1 MSNHIK
7 QTTMKY
13 KLLLHVLLGVALLT
27 GCTATV
33 PEQYTETNT
42 LPTIHPDYGNVTIP
56 YNIAPLNVAYEMVG
70 KEFVTELKVGEQ
82 SLVVK
87 GKQTDWNVKKWQ
99 NFLMSAK
106 GEIVTFNA
114 YALTDEGWV
123 KYRPIEWRVAE
134 EPIDPYISYRIIAP
148 SYVTYEE
155 LSIRQREMGTFDEH
169 MIYNNMLLST
179 DKDGQCINCHSYKN
193 YKTDNMQFHAR
204 QHKGGTLLVTTDG
217 VKKIN
222 LKTDS
227 TISAGVY
234 PAWHPTHNFI
244 AYSINDTGQS
254 FHTKKNNKI
263 EVQDLRS
270 DLILYDIEDN
280 EVSFIEHDT
289 LEWEVF
295 PTWSPD
301 GKSLYYCSAHMEI
314 QDYAQREREI
324 IDRHQEFQYNIY
336 RKAFDPETK
345 TFGPSELVL
354 DAKAMNKSATFPR
367 ISPDGR
373 FLLFAMGE
381 YSCFHIWHKD
391 SDLYLIDLETMA
403 LSNIRTVNS
412 SDVESY
418 HAWSSN
424 GRWMLFTS
432 RRDDGGYT
440 RLYIAYFDEKGTA
453 HQPFLLPQRDP
464 YFYEDYYKSYNVP
477 EFMVEP
483 VTITP
488 QEFAR
493 YLDTDAQTVAFRG
506 QKD

>member
-1 MSNHIK
+1 MILSQKSI
-7 QTTMKY
+7 
-13 KLLLHVLLGVALLT
+13 LPLFVGAVLFV
-27 GCTATV
+27 GCTASV
-33 PEQYTETNT
+33 PEQYVETDTCPIIYPAYND
-42 LPTIHPDYGNVTIP
+42 ITIP
-56 YNIAPLNVAYEMVG
+56 YNIAPLNMAYGMEG
-70 KEFVTELKVGEQ
+70 ETFVTELKTEGKV
-82 SLVVK
+82 LVTK
-87 GKQTDWNVKKWQ
+87 GAQTDWKNKEWSDFLAAARGKNVEVYVY
-99 NFLMSAK
+99 AK
-106 GEIVTFNA
+106 TGKE
-114 YALTDEGWV
+114 WV
-123 KYRPIEWRVAE
+123 RYRPFNWYVAE

-155 LSIRQREMGTFDEH
+155 LSIRQRELGTFDER

-204 QHKGGTLLVTTDG
+204 QYKGGTLLVTTDG

-244 AYSINDTGQS
+244 AYSVNETGQS
-254 FHTKKNNKI
+254 FHTKNNNKI

-270 DLILYDIEDN
+270 DLILYDVDRN

-295 PTWSPD
+295 PTWTPD
-301 GKSLYYCSAHMEI
+301 GKTLYYCSAHLEI
-314 QDYAQREREI
+314 QDQSQREREI
-324 IDRHQEFQYNIY
+324 INRYKEFQYNIY
-336 RKAFDPETK
+336 RKSFDPETQ
-345 TFGPSELVL
+345 TFGPVELVL

-373 FLLFAMGE
+373 YLLFGMGE
-381 YSCFHIWHKD
+381 YGCFHIWHKD
-391 SDLYLIDLETMA
+391 ADLYLIDLETMQ
-403 LSNIRTVNS
+403 LRNVEEINS
-412 SDVESY
+412 ADVESY

-432 RRDDGGYT
+432 RREDGGYT
-440 RLYIAYFDEKGTA
+440 RLYIAYFDKQGRA
-453 HQPFLLPQRDP
+453 YKPFLLPQRDP
-464 YFYEDYYKSYNVP
+464 HFYADYYKSYNVP

-483 VTITP
+483 VAISP

-493 YLDTDAQTVAFRG
+493 YLDTDAQSVDFRSE
-506 QKD
+506 Q

>member
-1 MSNHIK
+1 MC
-7 QTTMKY
+7 Y
-13 KLLLHVLLGVALLT
+13 KSLLHTLLGTTLLV

-33 PEQYTETNT
+33 PKYYSEAAVEPVICPAYSD
-42 LPTIHPDYGNVTIP
+42 IVIP
-56 YNIAPLNVAYEMVG
+56 YNIAPLNVAYGMEG
-70 KEFVTELKVGEQ
+70 KAFITELKSGDHT
-82 SLVVK
+82 LVTK
-87 GKQTDWNVKKWQ
+87 GRETDWNIKLWQ
-99 NFLMSAK
+99 NLLSSAK
-106 GEIVTFNA
+106 GKAIELNV
-114 YALTDEGWV
+114 YVKEDKEWV
-123 KYRPIEWRVAE
+123 KYLPIKWNVAE
-134 EPIDPYISYRIIAP
+134 EAIDPYISYRIIAP

-155 LSIRQREMGTFDEH
+155 LSIRQRELGTFNEQ

-193 YKTDNMQFHAR
+193 YETDNMQFHAR
-204 QHKGGTLLVTTDG
+204 QYKGGTLLVTTEG

-254 FHTKKNNKI
+254 FHTKNNNKI

-270 DLILYDIEDN
+270 DLILYDINRN

-301 GKSLYYCSAHMEI
+301 GKTLYYCSAHMEI
-314 QDYAQREREI
+314 QDHSQREREI
-324 IDRHQEFQYNIY
+324 IERYQEFQYNIY
-336 RKAFDPETK
+336 RKSFDPDTQL
-345 TFGPSELVL
+345 FGPSELVF
-354 DAKAMNKSATFPR
+354 DAKAINKSATFPR

-373 FLLFAMGE
+373 YLLFGMGG
-381 YSCFHIWHKD
+381 YGCFHIWHKD
-391 SDLYLIDLETMA
+391 ADLYVMDLETMQ
-403 LSNIRTVNS
+403 LHDVDTLNSN
-412 SDVESY
+412 DVESY

-424 GRWMLFTS
+424 GRWILFTS

-440 RLYIAYFDEKGTA
+440 RLYIAYFDEQGKVYR
-453 HQPFLLPQRDP
+453 PFLLPQRAP
-464 YFYEDYYKSYNVP
+464 YFYADYYKSYNVP

-493 YLDTDAQTVAFRG
+493 YLDVDAQTVTFRSRVAE
-506 QKD
+506 

>member
-1 MSNHIK
+1 
-7 QTTMKY
+7 MKY
-13 KLLLHVLLGVALLT
+13 KSLLSILFGAALLV

-33 PEQYTETNT
+33 PEQYTEVRT
-42 LPTIHPDYGNVTIP
+42 LPAIYPQYSDITIP
-56 YNIAPLNVAYEMVG
+56 YNIAPLNVAYEMEG
-70 KEFVTELKVGEQ
+70 KEFITELKVDNR
-82 SLVVK
+82 SLVMK
-87 GKQTDWNVKKWQ
+87 GKQTDWNLKKWHA
-99 NFLMSAK
+99 FLASAK
-106 GEIVTFNA
+106 GKTVLLNA
-114 YALTDEGWV
+114 YVRSDEGWV
-123 KYRPIEWRVAE
+123 KYRSVKWCVAE

-155 LSIRQREMGTFDEH
+155 LSIRQRELATFDEQ
-169 MIYNNMLLST
+169 MVYNNMLLST

-234 PAWHPTHNFI
+234 PAWHPTHNLL

-254 FHTKKNNKI
+254 FHTKNNNKI

-270 DLILYDIEDN
+270 DLILYDVDRN

-295 PTWSPD
+295 PAWAPD
-301 GKSLYYCSAHMEI
+301 GKTLYYCSAHMEI
-314 QDYAQREREI
+314 QDYSQREREI
-324 IDRHQEFQYNIY
+324 IDRYREFQYNIY
-336 RKAFDPETK
+336 RKSFDPDTK

-373 FLLFAMGE
+373 YLLFGMGE
-381 YSCFHIWHKD
+381 YGCFHIWHKD
-391 SDLYLIDLETMA
+391 ADLHIIDLGTMQ
-403 LSNIRTVNS
+403 LCNIEEVNS

-440 RLYIAYFDEKGTA
+440 HLYIAYFDEQGKA
-453 HQPFLLPQRDP
+453 HKPFLLPQRNP
-464 YFYEDYYKSYNVP
+464 YFYNDYYKSFNVP

-483 VTITP
+483 VAITP

-493 YLDTDAQTVAFRG
+493 YLDTDAQAVNFRS
-506 QKD
+506 QSAEEQN

>member
-1 MSNHIK
+1 M
-7 QTTMKY
+7 
-13 KLLLHVLLGVALLT
+13 LA
-27 GCTATV
+27 GCTAT
-33 PEQYTETNT
+33 PPKQYTETNT
-42 LPTIHPDYGNVTIP
+42 EASVHPQYTNGITIP
-56 YNIAPLNVAYEMVG
+56 YNIAPLNFAYTMEG
-70 KEFVTELKVGEQ
+70 KAFITELQAGDQ
-82 SLVVK
+82 SLVIK
-87 GKQTDWNVKKWQ
+87 GKQTDWKIKEWRQMLETN
-99 NFLMSAK
+99 K
-106 GEIVTFNA
+106 GKNIKVYT
-114 YALTDEGWV
+114 YVQTDKGWERL
-123 KYRPIEWRVAE
+123 RPITWHVAE

-155 LSIRQREMGTFDEH
+155 LSIRQRELATFDEQ

-254 FHTKKNNKI
+254 FHTKNNNKI

-270 DLILYDIEDN
+270 DLILYDVDHN
-280 EVSFIEHDT
+280 EVGFIEHDT

-295 PTWSPD
+295 PTWAPD
-301 GKSLYYCSAHMEI
+301 GKTLYYCSAHMEI
-314 QDYAQREREI
+314 QDHSQREREI
-324 IDRHQEFQYNIY
+324 IDRYREFQYNIY
-336 RKAFDPETK
+336 RKSFDPNTK
-345 TFGPSELVL
+345 AFGPSELVL

-373 FLLFAMGE
+373 YLLFGMGE
-381 YSCFHIWHKD
+381 YGCFHIWHKD
-391 SDLYLIDLETMA
+391 ADLCLIDLETMQ
-403 LSNIRTVNS
+403 LRNLKEVNS

-440 RLYIAYFDEKGTA
+440 HLYIAYFDEKGKA
-453 HQPFLLPQRDP
+453 HKPFLLPQRNP
-464 YFYEDYYKSYNVP
+464 YFYNDYYKSFNVP

-493 YLDTDAQTVAFRG
+493 YLDTDAQAVRFRS
-506 QKD
+506 QSVEAKN

>member
-1 MSNHIK
+1 MKLKHI
-7 QTTMKY
+7 T
-13 KLLLHVLLGVALLT
+13 LLSLLFGSVLLT

-33 PEQYTETNT
+33 PEQYTEVGEC
-42 LPTIHPDYGNVTIP
+42 PVIYPDYSDITIP
-56 YNIAPLNVAYEMVG
+56 YNIAPLNIAYEMEG
-70 KEFVTELKVGEQ
+70 EKFITELKVGEQ
-82 SLVVK
+82 TLVMT
-87 GKQTDWNVKKWQ
+87 GKQTDWNMKQWHS
-99 NFLMSAK
+99 LLDAAK
-106 GEIVTFNA
+106 GKTVELNA
-114 YALTDEGWV
+114 YVQAGKGWV
-123 KYRPIEWRVAE
+123 KYRPVKWNVAE
-134 EPIDPYISYRIIAP
+134 DPIDSYISYRIIAP

-155 LSIRQREMGTFDEH
+155 LSIRQRELSTFDEQ

-179 DKDGQCINCHSYKN
+179 DTEGQCINCHSYKN

-204 QHKGGTLLVTTDG
+204 QHKGGTLLVTSEG

-234 PAWHPTHNFI
+234 PAWHPTHNYI

-254 FHTKKNNKI
+254 FHTKNNNKI

-270 DLILYDIEDN
+270 DLILYNVDRN

-301 GKSLYYCSAHMEI
+301 GKTLYYCSAHMEI
-314 QDYAQREREI
+314 QDYSQREREI
-324 IDRHQEFQYNIY
+324 IDRYKEFKYNIY
-336 RKAFDPETK
+336 RKTFDPETR
-345 TFGPSELVL
+345 TFGPAEMVL
-354 DAKAMNKSATFPR
+354 DASSMGKSATFPR

-373 FLLFAMGE
+373 YLLFGMGE
-381 YSCFHIWHKD
+381 YGCFHIWHKD
-391 SDLYLIDLETMA
+391 ADLYIIDLKTMQ
-403 LSNIRTVNS
+403 LRNVKEINS

-440 RLYIAYFDEKGTA
+440 RLYMAYFDNQGKA
-453 HQPFLLPQRDP
+453 YKPFLLPQRDP
-464 YFYEDYYKSYNVP
+464 YFYADYYKSYNVP

-493 YLDTDAQTVAFRG
+493 YLDTDAQTATFCS
-506 QKD
+506 QW

>member
-1 MSNHIK
+1 MR
-7 QTTMKY
+7 Y
-13 KLLLHVLLGVALLT
+13 KSLLCTLLGATILV
-27 GCTATV
+27 GCTTTI
-33 PEQYTETNT
+33 PEYYSETDV
-42 LPTIHPDYGNVTIP
+42 LPVIYPAYSDIAIP
-56 YNIAPLNVAYEMVG
+56 YNIAPLNVTYGMEG
-70 KEFVTELKVGEQ
+70 KNYITELKCGER
-82 SLVVK
+82 SLVMK
-87 GKQTDWNVKKWQ
+87 GKQTDWNIKQWHS
-99 NFLMSAK
+99 FLASAK
-106 GEIVTFNA
+106 GKGVELYA
-114 YALTDEGWV
+114 YVQTDKGWV
-123 KYRPIEWRVAE
+123 KYRPVKWSVAE

-155 LSIRQREMGTFDEH
+155 LSIRQRELATFDER

-217 VKKIN
+217 VKKIS

-234 PAWHPTHNFI
+234 PAWHPTHNYI

-254 FHTKKNNKI
+254 FHTKNNNKI

-270 DLILYDIEDN
+270 DLILYDVNRN

-301 GKSLYYCSAHMEI
+301 GKTLYYCSARMEI
-314 QDYAQREREI
+314 QDYSQREREI
-324 IDRHQEFQYNIY
+324 IDRYQEFQYNIY
-336 RKAFDPETK
+336 RKTFDPETQL
-345 TFGPSELVL
+345 FGSSELVF
-354 DAKAMNKSATFPR
+354 DAKTMNKSATFPR
-367 ISPDGR
+367 VSPDGR
-373 FLLFAMGE
+373 YLLFGMGG
-381 YSCFHIWHKD
+381 YGCFHIWHKD
-391 SDLYLIDLETMA
+391 ADLCVIDLETMQ
-403 LSNIRTVNS
+403 LHDIRVVNS
-412 SDVESY
+412 DDVESY

-424 GRWMLFTS
+424 GRWMLFAS

-440 RLYIAYFDEKGTA
+440 RLYIAYFDEQGKA
-453 HQPFLLPQRDP
+453 HKPFLLPQRDP
-464 YFYEDYYKSYNVP
+464 YFYADYYKSYNVP

-493 YLDTDAQTVAFRG
+493 YLDTDAQAATFRSRAAE
-506 QKD
+506 

>member
-1 MSNHIK
+1 MQYN
-7 QTTMKY
+7 Y
-13 KLLLHVLLGVALLT
+13 KKFFSLFLGAALLA

-33 PEQYTETNT
+33 PEQYAEAET
-42 LPTIHPDYGNVTIP
+42 LPAIYPVYSDITIP
-56 YNIAPLNVAYEMVG
+56 YNIAPLNIAYEMEG
-70 KEFVTELKVGEQ
+70 KEYVTELKAGDR
-82 SLVVK
+82 SLVMK
-87 GKQTDWNVKKWQ
+87 GKQTDWKIGQWHD
-99 NFLMSAK
+99 FLASAK
-106 GEIVTFNA
+106 GEKIELNA
-114 YALTDEGWV
+114 YVKTDKGWM
-123 KYRPIEWRVAE
+123 KYRPIKWEVAE

-155 LSIRQREMGTFDEH
+155 LSIRQRELGTFDEQ
-169 MIYNNMLLST
+169 MVYNNMLLST

-234 PAWHPTHNFI
+234 PAWHPTHNLI

-263 EVQDLRS
+263 EVQDLKS
-270 DLILYDIEDN
+270 DLILYDIDRN

-295 PTWSPD
+295 PAWAPD
-301 GKSLYYCSAHMEI
+301 GKTLYYCSAHMEI
-314 QDYAQREREI
+314 QDYSQREREI
-324 IDRHQEFQYNIY
+324 IDRYREFQYNIY
-336 RKAFDPETK
+336 RKAFDPETQA
-345 TFGPSELVL
+345 FGPSELVL
-354 DAKAMNKSATFPR
+354 DAKAMGRSATFPR
-367 ISPDGR
+367 ISPDGKY
-373 FLLFAMGE
+373 LLFGMGE
-381 YSCFHIWHKD
+381 YGCFHIWHKD
-391 SDLYLIDLETMA
+391 ADLYLMDLETMQ
-403 LSNIRTVNS
+403 LRNLTEVNS

-418 HAWSSN
+418 HSWSSN

-440 RLYIAYFDEKGTA
+440 HLYIAYFDKEGKA
-453 HQPFLLPQRDP
+453 HKPFILPQRNP
-464 YFYEDYYKSYNVP
+464 YFYGDYYKSYNVP

-483 VTITP
+483 VAITP

-493 YLDTDAQTVAFRG
+493 YLDTDAQPAVFRSG
-506 QKD
+506 IAE

>member
-1 MSNHIK
+1 
-7 QTTMKY
+7 MKY
-13 KLLLHVLLGVALLT
+13 KSLLHVLLGVALLT

-33 PEQYTETNT
+33 PEQYSETNT
-42 LPTIHPDYGNVTIP
+42 LPIIHPNYGNVTIP
-56 YNIAPLNVAYEMVG
+56 YNIAPLNVAYEMEG
-70 KEFVTELKVGEQ
+70 KEFVTELKCGEQ
-82 SLVVK
+82 SLVMK
-87 GKQTDWNVKKWQ
+87 GKQTDWNIRKWQ
-99 NFLMSAK
+99 GFLGAAK
-106 GEIVTFNA
+106 GGTVMLNA
-114 YALTDEGWV
+114 YALTSEGWV
-123 KYRPIEWRVAE
+123 KYHPIKWRVAE
-134 EPIDPYISYRIIAP
+134 EPIDSYISYRIIAP

-155 LSIRQREMGTFDEH
+155 LSIRQRELGSFDEQ

-204 QHKGGTLLVTTDG
+204 QYKGGTLLVTTDG
-217 VKKIN
+217 VQKIN

-254 FHTKKNNKI
+254 FHTKNNNKI

-270 DLILYDIEDN
+270 DLILYDIDDN

-295 PTWSPD
+295 PTWAPD
-301 GKSLYYCSAHMEI
+301 GKTLYYCSAHMEI
-314 QDYAQREREI
+314 QDYSQREREI
-324 IDRHQEFQYNIY
+324 IDRFQEFQYNIY
-336 RKAFDPETK
+336 RKSFDPETK
-345 TFGPSELVL
+345 TFGPAELVL

-373 FLLFAMGE
+373 YLLFAMGE
-381 YSCFHIWHKD
+381 YGCFHIWHKD
-391 SDLYLIDLETMA
+391 ADLYLIDLKTMQ
-403 LSNIRTVNS
+403 LSNIKAVNS

-440 RLYIAYFDEKGTA
+440 RLYIAYFDENGVA
-453 HQPFLLPQRDP
+453 HHPFLLPQRDP

-483 VTITP
+483 VAITP

-493 YLDTDAQTVAFRG
+493 YLDAEAQTVIFRG
-506 QKD
+506 QK

>member
-1 MSNHIK
+1 MR
-7 QTTMKY
+7 Y
-13 KLLLHVLLGVALLT
+13 KSVFCALFGAALLV

-33 PEQYTETNT
+33 PKHYSEVDT
-42 LPTIHPDYGNVTIP
+42 LPVIYPSYSNIVIP
-56 YNIAPLNVAYEMVG
+56 CNIAPLNVAYDMEG
-70 KEFVTELKVGEQ
+70 EKFITELKSGEQ
-82 SLVVK
+82 SLVMK
-87 GKQTDWNVKKWQ
+87 GRQTDWDISKWHS
-99 NFLMSAK
+99 LLSAAK
-106 GEIVTFNA
+106 GKTIELSV
-114 YALTDEGWV
+114 YVQTDKGWT
-123 KYRPIEWRVAE
+123 KYRPVKWYVAE

-155 LSIRQREMGTFDEH
+155 LSIRQRELSTFDEQ
-169 MIYNNMLLST
+169 MVYNNMLLST
-179 DKDGQCINCHSYKN
+179 DEDGQCINCHSYKN

-234 PAWHPTHNFI
+234 PAWHPTHNYI

-254 FHTKKNNKI
+254 FHTKNNNKI

-270 DLILYDIEDN
+270 DLILYDIDRN
-280 EVSFIEHDT
+280 EVSFIENDT

-301 GKSLYYCSAHMEI
+301 GKTLYYCSAHMEI
-314 QDYAQREREI
+314 QDHSQREGEI
-324 IDRHQEFQYNIY
+324 IERYQDFKYNIY
-336 RKAFDPETK
+336 RKSFDPETQM
-345 TFGPSELVL
+345 FGSSELVF
-354 DAKAMNKSATFPR
+354 DARAMNKSATFPR
-367 ISPDGR
+367 VSPDGCY
-373 FLLFAMGE
+373 LLVGMGG
-381 YSCFHIWHKD
+381 YGCFHIWHKD
-391 SDLYLIDLETMA
+391 ADLYMIDLDAMQ
-403 LSNIRTVNS
+403 LHDVDVVNS
-412 SDVESY
+412 NDVESY

-440 RLYIAYFDEKGTA
+440 RLYIAYFDEQGKA
-453 HQPFLLPQRDP
+453 YKPFLLPQRDP
-464 YFYEDYYKSYNVP
+464 YFYADYYKSYNVP

-493 YLDTDAQTVAFRG
+493 YLDAEAKPATFRG
-506 QKD
+506 RK

>member
-1 MSNHIK
+1 M
-7 QTTMKY
+7 QY
-13 KLLLHVLLGVALLT
+13 KSQLRILVGALLLA

-33 PEQYTETNT
+33 PEQYTETGV
-42 LPTIHPDYGNVTIP
+42 LPTIYPAYSDVTIP
-56 YNIAPLNVAYEMVG
+56 YNIAPLNFAYEM
-70 KEFVTELKVGEQ
+70 EREAFVTELEVEGQ
-82 SLVVK
+82 ALVMK
-87 GKQTDWNVKKWQ
+87 GKSTDWNIKEWRA
-99 NFLMSAK
+99 FLEKAK
-106 GEIVTFNA
+106 GKSIYVNA
-114 YALTDEGWV
+114 YAKGAEGWT
-123 KYRPIEWRVAE
+123 KYSPIVWHVAE

-155 LSIRQREMGTFDEH
+155 LSIRQREIGTFDEQ

-263 EVQDLRS
+263 EVQDLKS
-270 DLILYDIEDN
+270 DIILYDIDRN

-301 GKSLYYCSAHMEI
+301 GKTLYYCSAHMEI
-314 QDYAQREREI
+314 QNYGQREREI
-324 IDRHQEFQYNIY
+324 IDRYKEFQYNIY
-336 RKAFDPETK
+336 RKTFDPETQ

-354 DAKAMNKSATFPR
+354 DAKAMNRSATFPR

-373 FLLFAMGE
+373 YLLFGMGE
-381 YSCFHIWHKD
+381 YGCFHIWHKD
-391 SDLYLIDLETMA
+391 ADLYLIDLETKE
-403 LSNIRTVNS
+403 LRNIKEVNS
-412 SDVESY
+412 DDVESY

-424 GRWMLFTS
+424 GRWILFTS

-440 RLYIAYFDEKGTA
+440 HLYIAYFDEKGNA
-453 HQPFLLPQRDP
+453 HKPFLLPQRDP
-464 YFYEDYYKSYNVP
+464 YFYTDYYKSYNVP
-477 EFMVEP
+477 EFMIEP
-483 VTITP
+483 VTISP

-493 YLDTDAQTVAFRG
+493 YLDTEAQAVKFRS
-506 QKD
+506 K

>member
-1 MSNHIK
+1 MIMRCKSI
-7 QTTMKY
+7 
-13 KLLLHVLLGVALLT
+13 LCVLFGVALLA
-27 GCTATV
+27 GCTAAV
-33 PEQYTETNT
+33 PEHYSEAEV
-42 LPTIHPDYGNVTIP
+42 LPIIYPAYRDITIP
-56 YNIAPLNVAYEMVG
+56 YNIAPLNVAYEMEG
-70 KEFVTELKVGEQ
+70 ENFITELKSGEH
-82 SLVVK
+82 SLVMK
-87 GKQTDWNVKKWQ
+87 GKQTDWDMRKWHD
-99 NFLMSAK
+99 FLASAK
-106 GEIVTFNA
+106 GQKVELNA
-114 YALTDEGWV
+114 YAQTDKGWV
-123 KYRPIEWRVAE
+123 KYRPVIWNVAE
-134 EPIDPYISYRIIAP
+134 VPIDPYISYRIIAP

-155 LSIRQREMGTFDEH
+155 LSIRQRELATFDEQ
-169 MIYNNMLLST
+169 MIYNNMLQST

-234 PAWHPTHNFI
+234 PAWHPTHNYI

-254 FHTKKNNKI
+254 FHTKNNNKI

-270 DLILYDIEDN
+270 DLILYDVDRN

-301 GKSLYYCSAHMEI
+301 GKMLYYCSAHMEI
-314 QDYAQREREI
+314 QDYSQREREI
-324 IDRHQEFQYNIY
+324 IDRYQEFQYNIY
-336 RKAFDPETK
+336 RKPFDPVTQE
-345 TFGPSELVL
+345 FGPSELVL
-354 DAKAMNKSATFPR
+354 DAKALNRSATFPR
-367 ISPDGR
+367 VSPDGR
-373 FLLFAMGE
+373 YLLFGMGG
-381 YSCFHIWHKD
+381 YGCFHIWHKD
-391 SDLYLIDLETMA
+391 ADLYVMDLETMQLHDVTA
-403 LSNIRTVNS
+403 MNS
-412 SDVESY
+412 DDVESY

-424 GRWMLFTS
+424 GRWILFTS

-440 RLYIAYFDEKGTA
+440 RLYIAYFDEQGKVYK
-453 HQPFLLPQRDP
+453 PFLLPQRDP
-464 YFYEDYYKSYNVP
+464 YFYADYYKSYNVP

-493 YLDTDAQTVAFRG
+493 YLDGEAQTVAFRSRSV
-506 QKD
+506 K

>member
-1 MSNHIK
+1 MIMRCKSILC
-7 QTTMKY
+7 TFF
-13 KLLLHVLLGVALLT
+13 GVVFLV
-27 GCTATV
+27 GCTATI
-33 PEQYTETNT
+33 PEHYSEAEA
-42 LPTIHPDYGNVTIP
+42 LPVIYPTYSDIVIP
-56 YNIAPLNVAYEMVG
+56 CNIAPLNVAYGMEG
-70 KEFVTELKVGEQ
+70 KNYITELKSGEY
-82 SLVVK
+82 SLVMK
-87 GKQTDWNVKKWQ
+87 GKRTDWDMKQWHD
-99 NFLMSAK
+99 FLASAK
-106 GEIVTFNA
+106 GESVELNA
-114 YALTDEGWV
+114 YVQTDQGWV
-123 KYRPIEWRVAE
+123 KYRPVKWYVAE

-155 LSIRQREMGTFDEH
+155 LSIRQRELATFDEQ
-169 MIYNNMLLST
+169 MIYNNMLQST

-234 PAWHPTHNFI
+234 PAWHPTHNYI

-254 FHTKKNNKI
+254 FHTKNNNKI

-270 DLILYDIEDN
+270 DLILYDVDRN

-301 GKSLYYCSAHMEI
+301 GKMLYYCSAHMEI
-314 QDYAQREREI
+314 QDYSQREREI
-324 IDRHQEFQYNIY
+324 IDRYQDFQYNIY
-336 RKAFDPETK
+336 RKSFDPVTQA
-345 TFGPSELVL
+345 FGPSELVL
-354 DAKAMNKSATFPR
+354 DAKAMDKSATFPR

-373 FLLFAMGE
+373 YLLFGMGG
-381 YSCFHIWHKD
+381 YGCFHIWHKD
-391 SDLYLIDLETMA
+391 ADLYVMDLETMQLHDVKA
-403 LSNIRTVNS
+403 VNS
-412 SDVESY
+412 DDVESY

-424 GRWMLFTS
+424 GRWILFTS

-440 RLYIAYFDEKGTA
+440 RLYIAYFDEQGKA
-453 HQPFLLPQRDP
+453 YKPFLLPQRDP
-464 YFYEDYYKSYNVP
+464 YFYADYYKSYNVP

-493 YLDTDAQTVAFRG
+493 YLDADAQTVTFRSRVV
-506 QKD
+506 K